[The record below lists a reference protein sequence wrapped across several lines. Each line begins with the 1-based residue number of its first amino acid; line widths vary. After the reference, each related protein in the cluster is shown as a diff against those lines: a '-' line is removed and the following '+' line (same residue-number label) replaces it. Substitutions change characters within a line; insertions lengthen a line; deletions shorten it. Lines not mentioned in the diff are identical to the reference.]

1 MDYVLLLGK
10 LCRPEGWNIES
21 QIRDEGQYL
30 MCPFIHREMV
40 WSVPGGHHILLP
52 VVLPANTSCFPLPHC
67 QQHIPSFYSFLEER
81 RHMLNEKTGVRLP
94 ISSVDEWMQKEST
107 TLGVASGALVA
118 TGLLLRVNINVN
130 IFCRTV
136 FTCKCQL
143 REEKNCHY
151 LSRQ

>member
-1 MDYVLLLGK
+1 
-10 LCRPEGWNIES
+10 
-21 QIRDEGQYL
+21 
-30 MCPFIHREMV
+30 
-40 WSVPGGHHILLP
+40 
-52 VVLPANTSCFPLPHC
+52 
-67 QQHIPSFYSFLEER
+67 
-81 RHMLNEKTGVRLP
+81 MLNEKTGVRLP

-118 TGLLLRVNINVN
+118 TGLLFRVNINVN
-130 IFCRTV
+130 IFCRSV